1 MNQVKIQALQAEYGD
16 CIFVSIEEHSE
27 IFNILVDGGT
37 KNTYLDLRAGYP
49 MPGVL
54 RQKLDELKTKGQHV
68 DLLVMTHI
76 DNDHIAGILEWFRTN
91 IPSRD
96 FVRRIWFN
104 DNMEIPTYES
114 KDNSK
119 GQAIDLKT
127 LFDKHGI
134 SYQGQIVCG
143 QEYPFVFGRI
153 YVLAP

>member
-114 KDNSK
+114 KDTSK
-119 GQAIDLKT
+119 GQAIDLEP
-127 LFDKHGI
+127 LFDTHGI
-134 SYQGQIVCG
+134 SYQ
-143 QEYPFVFGRI
+143 R
-153 YVLAP
+153 